1 MSLIE
6 LAKSSPG
13 SFDKYRAEQIVAF
26 AGAGKLRDGSE
37 CSNQL
42 RGYLETVSAERL
54 GSYAQECLDDP
65 FTDSGLVLQDV
76 VNELGRRLE
85 FEVQNG
91 RYKGVSGGIGFDGI
105 WHVPNGPSIIVEVK
119 TTDAYNVSLDGV
131 AGYKPK
137 LQNAGLVSDD
147 VSILFVVG
155 RQDTGA
161 LEAQIRGS
169 KYAWDMRVVGVES
182 LIKLVSVKEK
192 SSEDQTVTQIR
203 ELLRPFEY
211 TRVDRILDVV
221 FNTATD
227 VVNQDEEPA
236 ESEVSTPYQ
245 QDRTPQSTIEDARLK
260 AVGAVNLAKNL
271 HLVRK
276 RQALFED
283 NDASARACVT
293 ISKRYE
299 QNAQPYWYAYHPKW
313 DDFLSKV
320 SSGFMVF
327 GCIDR
332 SEAFAIPLKD
342 MRKILPSLNQTIKPD
357 GSHYWHVKFVE
368 EPQGLVLFASKTGER
383 FSLDS
388 FGVDIAPCS
397 LSSTSTTA
405 SPSSWFTS

>member
-6 LAKSSPG
+6 LAKSSPA

-37 CSNQL
+37 CCDQL
-42 RGYLETVSAERL
+42 RAYLETVSAERL
-54 GSYAQECLDDP
+54 AIYARECLDDP

-91 RYKGVSGGIGFDGI
+91 RYRGVTGGIGYDGI
-105 WHVPNGPSIIVEVK
+105 WRVPNASSIIVEVK
-119 TTDAYNVSLDGV
+119 TTDAYSVSLGGV
-131 AGYKPK
+131 ASYKSK
-137 LQNAGLVSDD
+137 LQGEALVSEDA
-147 VSILFVVG
+147 SILFVVG

-169 KYAWDMRVVGVES
+169 RYAWDMRVVGVES

-221 FNTATD
+221 FSAAVD
-227 VVNQDEEPA
+227 VVTQDEEPIEDGGDA
-236 ESEVSTPYQ
+236 SISYQ
-245 QDRTPQSTIEDARLK
+245 QDRTPQSTIEDVRLGV
-260 AVGAVNLAKNL
+260 ASAVNSDRNL
-271 HLVRK
+271 HLVRR

-283 NDASARACVT
+283 KEASARACIT

-299 QNAQPYWYAYHPKW
+299 SAQPYWYAYHPKW
-313 DDFLSKV
+313 DDYLAEAD
-320 SSGFMVF
+320 SGLMVF

-332 SEAFAIPLKD
+332 PEAFAIPLAEI
-342 MRKILPSLNQTIKPD
+342 RKILPSLNQTVKAD
-357 GSHYWHVKFVE
+357 GTHYWHVKFVE
-368 EPQGLVLFASKTGER
+368 EPAGLVLFASKTGER
-383 FSLDS
+383 FALDGYRIS
-388 FGVDIAPCS
+388 VKP
-397 LSSTSTTA
+397 
-405 SPSSWFTS
+405 